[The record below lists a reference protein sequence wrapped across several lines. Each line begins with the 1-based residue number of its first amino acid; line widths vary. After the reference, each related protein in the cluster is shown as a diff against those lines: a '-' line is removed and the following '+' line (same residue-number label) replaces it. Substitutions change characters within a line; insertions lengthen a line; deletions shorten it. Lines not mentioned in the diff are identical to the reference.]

1 MDLFREAPG
10 VPVLGV
16 CLGMQALAL
25 AHGAAVVRA
34 PEPVHGRLSAVA
46 PPATRCSPA
55 YPQVGPAPRPPARPP
70 GAGRAPG
77 ADAAAAAQAA
87 S

>member
-46 PPATRCSPA
+46 HAGHALFAGIPSGRPRAPPASA
-55 YPQVGPAPRPPARPP
+55 PARRRP
-70 GAGRAPG
+70 RARR
-77 ADAAAAAQAA
+77 
-87 S
+87 